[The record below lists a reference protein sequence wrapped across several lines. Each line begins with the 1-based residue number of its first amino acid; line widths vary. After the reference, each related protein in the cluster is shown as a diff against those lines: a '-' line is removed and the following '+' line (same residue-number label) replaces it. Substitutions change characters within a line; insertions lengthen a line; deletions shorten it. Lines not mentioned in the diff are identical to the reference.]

1 MDLEVKV
8 LVPGERLTDFYRW
21 FADWLDGEASVEVS
35 ADASA
40 HDRASESRAPE
51 PKAPGLEHDAAVRW
65 WRSLKQR
72 ERQIWALWIEAA
84 PKAMTAEEIV
94 AALGLSSTREI
105 PGVLSWSGRK
115 GQKAGFEADWKFEYD
130 PAGTPLYGLT
140 NVGDVSA
147 VEYAQILR
155 AARAEAEG

>member
-21 FADWLDGEASVEVS
+21 FADWLDGGASAEAFV
-35 ADASA
+35 DASS
-40 HDRASESRAPE
+40 HERAPE
-51 PKAPGLEHDAAVRW
+51 LKAPALEHDAAVRW

-84 PKAMTAEEIV
+84 PKPMTAEEIV
-94 AALGLSSTREI
+94 AALDLSSTREI

-115 GQKAGFEADWKFEYD
+115 GQKAGFEAHWKFEYD

-140 NVGDVSA
+140 SVGDTSA
-147 VEYAQILR
+147 IEYAQILR
-155 AARAEAEG
+155 AARAEVES